1 MIKAIFNLCTIEL
14 DLSDIL
20 QIGSPF
26 QIKRQS
32 IQQIALRM
40 SRVDSEKGL
49 IRSTADKITIRWL
62 LVVVEWNTDL
72 TKRLYR
78 RGSRSRR

>member
-20 QIGSPF
+20 QIGSSF

-49 IRSTADKITIRWL
+49 IRSTADKITIRWSYEAPL
-62 LVVVEWNTDL
+62 Q
-72 TKRLYR
+72 KRE
-78 RGSRSRR
+78 S